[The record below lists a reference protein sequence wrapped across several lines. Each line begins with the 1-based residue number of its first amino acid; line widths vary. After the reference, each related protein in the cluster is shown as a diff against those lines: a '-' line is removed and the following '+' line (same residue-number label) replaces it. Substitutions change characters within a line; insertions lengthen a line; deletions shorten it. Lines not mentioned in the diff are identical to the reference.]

1 MSYLL
6 EQPLAV
12 VIVGVI
18 AALGAGI
25 AWTSTGRKEW
35 LVGLGAVVVLTIGGL
50 ILEQVVVTDREAIE
64 STLTEIARDVESN
77 NIRALVRH
85 IATGATVIQQAAEAE
100 MPKYRFEE
108 CRVTKVHNIDIDAT
122 QEPRSA
128 LVEFNVIA
136 TGSFSDGGFE
146 LTGQQVYRW
155 VQLHMVREKD
165 GRWRVQSYK
174 HDDPQH
180 FMYNRDSDDDNN
192 R

>member
-1 MSYLL
+1 MNLLL

-12 VIVGVI
+12 VILGVVLG
-18 AALGAGI
+18 LGAGL

-35 LVGLGAVVVLTIGGL
+35 LFGVAAIAVLTIGGL
-50 ILEQVVVTDREAIE
+50 ILEQFIVTDREAIE
-64 STLTEIARDVESN
+64 ATLSEIARDVESN

-85 IATGATVIQQAAEAE
+85 IATGATAVQHEAE
-100 MPKYRFEE
+100 REMPNYRFEE
-108 CRVTKVHNIDIDAT
+108 CRVTKVHNIDIDSI

-128 LVEFNVIA
+128 IVEFNVIA
-136 TGSFSDGGFE
+136 TGSFSEGGFE

-165 GRWRVQSYK
+165 GRWKVQSYK

-180 FMYNRDSDDDNN
+180 FLYNRDSDDANP
-192 R
+192 

>member
-1 MSYLL
+1 M
-6 EQPLAV
+6 
-12 VIVGVI
+12 
-18 AALGAGI
+18 ALGAI
-25 AWTSTGRKEW
+25 VVFTI
-35 LVGLGAVVVLTIGGL
+35 VGLVIEQA
-50 ILEQVVVTDREAIE
+50 ILTDREAIE
-64 STLTEIARDVESN
+64 ATLTEIARDVESN

-85 IATGATVIQQAAEAE
+85 IATGATEVQQAAEAE

-128 LVEFNVIA
+128 IVEFNVIA
-136 TGSFSDGGFE
+136 TGSFSEGGFE

-165 GRWRVQSYK
+165 GRWKVQSYK

-180 FMYNRDSDDDNN
+180 FLYNRDPNHANN
-192 R
+192 P